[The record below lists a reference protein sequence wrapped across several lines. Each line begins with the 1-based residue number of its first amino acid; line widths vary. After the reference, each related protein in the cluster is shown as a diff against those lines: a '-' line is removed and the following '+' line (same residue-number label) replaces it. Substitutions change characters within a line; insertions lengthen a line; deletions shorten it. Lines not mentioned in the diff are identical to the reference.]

1 MDIHN
6 RDNNKSQHKIQVK
19 DISIK
24 ILPIKLCKMK
34 KHFHMNEPKIV
45 CDSCYK
51 TALQLPLLEEAPHHL
66 LMTHKTKILKRRE
79 SYHEKFADRE
89 TPTHK
94 QDVVS
99 FPDKFTDKETLSH
112 DEDGKNYQEKFVD
125 EEKLDE

>member
-1 MDIHN
+1 MLSDEVFSRKFFDVLKGERVWIKWVLGSKKNKGTNN

-66 LMTHKTKILKRRE
+66 LMTHKTNIKEARE
-79 SYHEKFADRE
+79 L
-89 TPTHK
+89 P
-94 QDVVS
+94 
-99 FPDKFTDKETLSH
+99 
-112 DEDGKNYQEKFVD
+112 
-125 EEKLDE
+125 